1 MPTGPTPGHTS
12 LPVTSQGASNTKI
25 EISLSPGEERGIW
38 QGARLA
44 AWHPE
49 LAASS
54 RGWGRGVSRGTRC
67 LENCWRSFRSA
78 SEVQGHSERPEET
91 PGSLEL
97 TAPGCVQ
104 FPGGGDTDFVPGLTW
119 SPLQGRRGGLGRW
132 AAAAGPGNR
141 PAGLSC
147 LLGSD
152 SGFREALR
160 CSAAQPRPPTFSLTF
175 PPGFS
180 PPPASLCPRSPP
192 RRFARVR
199 NQRRAIVTVLK
210 ETQSRELS
218 GSRAAERRCGWRPRG
233 VPTPSGDCGPGA
245 ARPAAHRDADGTA
258 GQQRLL
264 QVPCASAAAAPRR
277 LLRWNRPPFPPA
289 RSALPQQCF
298 HPPQASREK
307 LARPPRTVGVCWFLL
322 LLP

>member
-1 MPTGPTPGHTS
+1 MRAASTS
-12 LPVTSQGASNTKI
+12 I
-25 EISLSPGEERGIW
+25 CERGIW

-54 RGWGRGVSRGTRC
+54 RGWRRGVSRGTRC

-119 SPLQGRRGGLGRW
+119 SPLQGRERGRRVDSALRRRIPRAEDVEGSVVGLRL
-132 AAAAGPGNR
+132 PGQ
-141 PAGLSC
+141 GTG
-147 LLGSD
+147 LLGCPASWARTRD
-152 SGFREALR
+152 SGSVFTALPPSQSPYLFAHFPAR
-160 CSAAQPRPPTFSLTF
+160 LLPSPRIP
-175 PPGFS
+175 
-180 PPPASLCPRSPP
+180 
-192 RRFARVR
+192 
-199 NQRRAIVTVLK
+199 

-264 QVPCASAAAAPRR
+264 QVPCASAAAAPHR
-277 LLRWNRPPFPPA
+277 LLRWNRPRFPPA

-307 LARPPRTVGVCWFLL
+307 LAWPPRTVGVCWFLL